1 MSLNRQVYRVGGS
14 GCGETSTVG
23 VPGMGVRN
31 RRQYQ
36 GDGEMAG
43 QKVAGWHIASV
54 VISMLVVAACGAST
68 DTTDAGSSTEA
79 NGDPTEFPTPTPE
92 FTGTEKP
99 RPPRPQ
105 PSVPIAGPA
114 IGEGDDWIFNVDSP
128 ANCLR
133 VILIDEFAEDARV
146 ESIFVGP
153 AGVFE
158 RDDTPC
164 HEEGNAPLCDGF
176 VFRGEDEDPA
186 CYVGVR
192 WLPESGAFDGEIAM
206 SFSATCHTLDGP
218 CHELDTT
225 PPADGTPV
233 TFTSA
238 RALTAPKPDGDQ
250 NGDDQDGDQDGDDQD
265 GDQDGDDQDGDQDGD
280 DQDGDDQDG
289 DDQDGDQDGD
299 EQNGEG

>member
-1 MSLNRQVYRVGGS
+1 
-14 GCGETSTVG
+14 
-23 VPGMGVRN
+23 VRN
-31 RRQYQ
+31 DGYRRQYPG
-36 GDGEMAG
+36 GDVKMAG
-43 QKVAGWHIASV
+43 QKVAGWHIAGV
-54 VISMLVVAACGAST
+54 VMSMLIIVACGASI
-68 DTTDAGSSTEA
+68 DTTDSGSSTEA

-92 FTGTEKP
+92 ITGTEEP

-114 IGEGDDWIFNVDSP
+114 IGEGDDWIFSVGSA

-146 ESIFVGP
+146 ESISVGP

-158 RDDTPC
+158 RDDAPC
-164 HEEGNAPLCDGF
+164 HEEGTAPLCGGF

-206 SFSATCHTLDGP
+206 SFSATCHTRDDA
-218 CHELDTT
+218 CDELDTA
-225 PPADGTPV
+225 PPAGGTPV

-238 RALTAPKPDGDQ
+238 LALTATKSDGNQ
-250 NGDDQDGDQDGDDQD
+250 NGEEQNGEEQNGEEQNGEEQDGEEQDGEEQD
-265 GDQDGDDQDGDQDGD
+265 GEE
-280 DQDGDDQDG
+280 
-289 DDQDGDQDGD
+289 QDGD
-299 EQNGEG
+299 EQDGDEQDGDEQDGEG

>member
-1 MSLNRQVYRVGGS
+1 MSINRQLYRAGDS
-14 GCGETSTVG
+14 GCGGTSTDV
-23 VPGMGVRN
+23 VPGLSVHNDGGY
-31 RRQYQ
+31 RRQHQ
-36 GDGEMAG
+36 GDVEMAG
-43 QKVAGWHIASV
+43 QKAAGWHIASV
-54 VISMLVVAACGAST
+54 VISMLVVVACGAST
-68 DTTDAGSSTEA
+68 DTTDSGSSTEA

-114 IGEGDDWIFNVDSP
+114 IGEGDDWIFNVDFP

-146 ESIFVGP
+146 ESVSVGP

-164 HEEGNAPLCDGF
+164 HEGGGTPLCDGF
-176 VFRGEDEDPA
+176 VFRGENEDPA

-192 WLPESGAFDGEIAM
+192 WLSESGAFDGEIAM

-218 CHELDTT
+218 CHELDTA
-225 PPADGTPV
+225 PPAGGTPV

-238 RALTAPKPDGDQ
+238 LALKATTPA
-250 NGDDQDGDQDGDDQD
+250 GDQDGDE
-265 GDQDGDDQDGDQDGD
+265 
-280 DQDGDDQDG
+280 
-289 DDQDGDQDGD
+289 QDGDQDGD
-299 EQNGEG
+299 EQDGDEQDGDQDGDEEDGDQDGASRTARVKGEEQSATDG

>member
-1 MSLNRQVYRVGGS
+1 
-14 GCGETSTVG
+14 
-23 VPGMGVRN
+23 
-31 RRQYQ
+31 
-36 GDGEMAG
+36 
-43 QKVAGWHIASV
+43 
-54 VISMLVVAACGAST
+54 
-68 DTTDAGSSTEA
+68 
-79 NGDPTEFPTPTPE
+79 
-92 FTGTEKP
+92 
-99 RPPRPQ
+99 
-105 PSVPIAGPA
+105 
-114 IGEGDDWIFNVDSP
+114 
-128 ANCLR
+128 
-133 VILIDEFAEDARV
+133 
-146 ESIFVGP
+146 
-153 AGVFE
+153 VFE

-250 NGDDQDGDQDGDDQD
+250 NGDDQNGDDQDGDDQD
-265 GDQDGDDQDGDQDGD
+265 GDDQDGD